1 MCVISTILDAFLTTM
16 VVSMRNV
23 VGPRIREARYRP
35 GQRVTQEQ
43 LAARLQSQGI
53 AIDRSAI
60 SKIEAGK
67 RPVTDLEIISIC
79 DVLGIK
85 VATLFGEE

>member
-1 MCVISTILDAFLTTM
+1 MWASQLAFEGKGGL
-16 VVSMRNV
+16 
-23 VGPRIREARYRP
+23 AA
-35 GQRVTQEQ
+35 QRVTQEQ

-67 RPVTDLEIISIC
+67 RPVTDLEIIAIC
-79 DVLGIK
+79 NVLGIK